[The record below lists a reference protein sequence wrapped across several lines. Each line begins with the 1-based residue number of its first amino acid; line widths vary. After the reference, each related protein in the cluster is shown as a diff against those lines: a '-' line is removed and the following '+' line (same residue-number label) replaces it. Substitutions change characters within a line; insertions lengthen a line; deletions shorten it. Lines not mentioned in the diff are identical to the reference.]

1 MLAPCCG
8 CLNVVR
14 LNDSCALRQADIT
27 DEARRQIEM
36 RRQDKCYEWKAA
48 VISGTL
54 RWGWLLSMVVLLLAG
69 SSSAHRA
76 LVYLSIVYALLGAL
90 QGGVLLAVSRCLCAV
105 AVAKRK
111 TMPPRSWLS
120 HLHATSL
127 CTSTLCRQS
136 ARECN
141 AVVNGPGE
149 KERHEGSGSGRFRG
163 LPCTPQ

>member
-1 MLAPCCG
+1 MDVFNHPVLALANVFGGVFTMLAPCCG

-54 RWGWLLSMVVLLLAG
+54 WGWLLSMVVLLLAG

-90 QGGVLLAVSRCLCAV
+90 QGGVLLAIPMFMCRCC
-105 AVAKRK
+105 RK
-111 TMPPRSWLS
+111 EENDAAAFM
-120 HLHATSL
+120 A
-127 CTSTLCRQS
+127 
-136 ARECN
+136 
-141 AVVNGPGE
+141 
-149 KERHEGSGSGRFRG
+149 
-163 LPCTPQ
+163 